1 MNEFIHTFSIKKLL
15 TEEERASLFGKNS
28 TLFSYN
34 RTENIWVLKDHEN
47 NGLRVKITP
56 IENDSPLRIY
66 DRNHPAFEAE
76 IIVTPAKMLNPNMN
90 LGGLVEKCE
99 IENACER
106 LDEIIRKIEG
116 ISGVDLLQ
124 NAKLYRVDLTKDVI
138 TPNDFY
144 THEIINAAKKSID
157 RYCYKRYDPRVHPD
171 YTLSWKQE
179 DSMMF
184 KSKKVWG
191 KLYNKKR
198 GLLLHKHLSE
208 YEELGDNGLL
218 RFEVSVLRDILRDDY
233 SAKGYISLASLPEI
247 LYQLTLDG
255 NMLLSKYFVNT
266 FYDGSML
273 SRSVLKKHLDK
284 KCKRCKTKN
293 NMMDFSD
300 WIRKMEPE
308 DLKYYDIPKGISS
321 QISRFEDINISPVQ
335 VNKCCPFIPS
345 FSDML
350 NETVNDNLRLFA
362 WRATARHHKEYTYW
376 KFD

>member
-1 MNEFIHTFSIKKLL
+1 MNEFIHTFSIKRLL

-56 IENDSPLRIY
+56 IENDSPLRVY

-76 IIVTPAKMLNPNMN
+76 IIVTPAKLLNPNMN
-90 LGGLVEKCE
+90 LGGLVDRSE

-106 LDEIIRKIEG
+106 LGEIIRKIEG
-116 ISGVDLLQ
+116 TSGVDLLQ

-157 RYCYKRYDPRVHPD
+157 RYGYKRYDPRVHPD

-233 SAKGYISLASLPEI
+233 SAKGYISLTSLPEI
-247 LYQLTLDG
+247 LYRLTLDG
-255 NMLLSKYFVNT
+255 NMLLSKYLVNT

-273 SRSVLKKHLDK
+273 SRSVLKKYLDK

-335 VNKCCPFIPS
+335 VNKCCESSEKI
-345 FSDML
+345 
-350 NETVNDNLRLFA
+350 V
-362 WRATARHHKEYTYW
+362 
-376 KFD
+376 